1 MVAPVFTNN
10 SVQSKIMTGA
20 RAQIM
25 INNVAVGLFSNCSWS
40 IRQQKVPAYI
50 LGRYSPGEIVST
62 SQEPVEM
69 RLTGFRVIG
78 AGPYS
83 VAGAQ
88 HLKDLLYEADF
99 SVQIIDRQTKEVIF
113 NAEGCK
119 VQGWNSGVQARGVS
133 DLTVDIIGM
142 IGEDES
148 GVDTETGSKID
159 DGT

>member
-1 MVAPVFTNN
+1 MAAPTFSSTTA
-10 SVQSKIMTGA
+10 SKILTGA

-25 INNVAVGLFSNCSWS
+25 INSTVVGLFSNCSWS

-50 LGRYSPGEIVST
+50 LGRFSPGEIVST

-69 RLTGFRVIG
+69 RLTGFRVVG
-78 AGPYS
+78 AGPYA

-88 HLKDLLYEADF
+88 HLKDLLHEADF
-99 SVQIIDRQTKEVIF
+99 SVQVMDRQTGQVIF
-113 NAEGCK
+113 SAQGCK

-148 GVDTETGSKID
+148 AEDSESGVKID
-159 DGT
+159 EGT